1 MSTKSQEDRYT
12 MPTYNRYPVIL
23 SRGQGATVQDDT
35 GKTYIDFTSG
45 IGVNS
50 LGYCDAQWVDA
61 VTEQAKTLQ
70 HTSNLY
76 YTQPQADLAEKL
88 CSITQYDTVFFA
100 NSGAEANECAI
111 KLARKYSYD
120 KYGEGRSVIVS
131 LDNSFHG
138 RTLATLTATG
148 QPEFHQYFDPF
159 PADFRYADPN
169 SEADLA
175 EKLDDKVCAVI
186 LEYIQGEGGVCPLRR
201 SYVDQLFALCADR
214 DILVIADEVQTGV
227 GRTGTFLAGEQYGH
241 QADITTLAKGLGGGL
256 PIGACLAKGKCAHI
270 LTPGTHGSTFGGN
283 PVSCAGA
290 LAVLNRVA
298 DPAFLAEVNR
308 KSALFRGHLELTGGI
323 EKIDGSG
330 LMLGITL
337 KEKNASDV
345 VNAAL
350 KEGLLLLTAKEKVR
364 LLPPLTI
371 SDLEIRQGT
380 AILRRVLE
388 A

>member
-175 EKLDDKVCAVI
+175 EKLDDKVCAVL

-256 PIGACLAKGKCAHI
+256 PIGACLAKGKCAHT